1 MTVLRRENGAPKH
14 NETVQRT
21 PLPPAPMLASA
32 ATPPADTD
40 GYCFEAKWDGIRLLA
55 RCAERVELFSRQ
67 ATNLTACFPEIA
79 DAPLTALQGRSVIL
93 DGELVAFDH
102 SAQPSF
108 ELIQRRLR
116 TTRPGAESVA
126 SVPVTFCVFDL
137 IYLDGHDLTGQ
148 TYLRR
153 RHLLDDLGLHKPP
166 IVVSPY
172 WTGISADAM
181 AEIMRGLGLE
191 GYVLKR
197 ASSTY
202 QPGRRSTSWIK
213 YVVRHRR
220 PMVIGGF
227 VPTSSDFRGG
237 LGALL
242 VGAYDAAGELH
253 YCGQVSTGLNQRQRA
268 RLVQRL
274 AELEQTAAPFAPP
287 IPVDRGARWV
297 HPKVVVD
304 IEYRQFTGRL
314 RHPALKAVL
323 EDAESGA
330 VSLPTLD

>member
-1 MTVLRRENGAPKH
+1 MEI
-14 NETVQRT
+14 VQRT
-21 PLPPAPMLASA
+21 PVPPAPMLASA
-32 ATPPADTD
+32 AAPPTDTS

-67 ATNLTACFPEIA
+67 ATNLTACFPEIV
-79 DAPLTALQGRSVIL
+79 DALSTGNLEGRPAIL

-102 SAQPSF
+102 NARPSF

-116 TTRPGAESVA
+116 KPRPAA
-126 SVPVTFCVFDL
+126 HLLTSVPLTFCVFDL
-137 IYLDGHDLTGQ
+137 LYLDGNDLTGR
-148 TYLRR
+148 TYLQR
-153 RHLLDDLGLHKPP
+153 RHALADLRLHEPP

-172 WTGISADAM
+172 WTGISTDAM

-202 QPGRRSTSWIK
+202 QPGRRSPSWIK
-213 YVVRHRR
+213 YVVRQRR

-227 VPTSSDFRGG
+227 IPSVSAGRGG

-242 VGAYDAAGELH
+242 VGAYGTGGELR
-253 YCGQVSTGLNQRQRA
+253 YCGQVSTGLSQRERA
-268 RLVQRL
+268 KLVQRL
-274 AELEQTAAPFAPP
+274 AELQQPAAPFAPP
-287 IPVDRGARWV
+287 IPDDRDALWV
-297 HPKVVVD
+297 HPRVVVD

-323 EDAESGA
+323 EEADSGA
-330 VSLPTLD
+330 ISLPTLD

>member
-1 MTVLRRENGAPKH
+1 
-14 NETVQRT
+14 
-21 PLPPAPMLASA
+21 MLASA
-32 ATPPADTD
+32 AAPPADTA

-67 ATNLTACFPEIA
+67 ATNLTACFPEIV
-79 DAPLTALQGRSVIL
+79 DALLTTLQGRPAIL

-102 SAQPSF
+102 NAQPSF

-116 TTRPGAESVA
+116 TSRPGAHLLA

-137 IYLDGHDLTGQ
+137 IYLDRHDLTGQ

-153 RHLLDDLGLHKPP
+153 RHLLDDLRLHKPP
-166 IVVSPY
+166 IIVSPY

-191 GYVLKR
+191 GYVLKL

-202 QPGRRSTSWIK
+202 QPGRRSPAWIK
-213 YVVRHRR
+213 YVVRQRR

-227 VPTSSDFRGG
+227 LPSSSDSRGG

-242 VGAYDAAGELH
+242 VGGYDATGELH
-253 YCGQVSTGLNQRQRA
+253 YCGHVSTGLNQRQRA

-274 AELEQTAAPFAPP
+274 AKLEQTAAPFAPP
-287 IPVDRGARWV
+287 VPAARGARWV
-297 HPKVVVD
+297 HPRVVVD

-330 VSLPTLD
+330 VSLPARD